1 MNWFGNFCILFLA
14 CVISVD
20 MEFELLQR
28 ELFESTLDKIT
39 WEWYNMSM
47 SNECGFISRLNL
59 KINSLTMIPR
69 HGNPQEQEY
78 QHQILWNKRLNQMF
92 WRSKKSPQICWHN
105 IYQVTK
111 NEVIHRFKS
120 SAQKHKNLVIF
131 SVFVCNRCNDNGEH
145 QRHWNVCNSI
155 VSYPTRWSLYSSL
168 DFCGDHLS
176 WQWRPHIA
184 GCKMFLT
191 LLRAEL
197 AVLTHFFCKI
207 YQWYMWGR
215 AFFSS
220 T

>member
-20 MEFELLQR
+20 MEVELLQR

-120 SAQKHKNLVIF
+120 SAQKRKTWSF
-131 SVFVCNRCNDNGEH
+131 SVFLSVTVAMTMENTSDTEMCVILGFSRPTI
-145 QRHWNVCNSI
+145 WNVFLSPAI
-155 VSYPTRWSLYSSL
+155 TVS
-168 DFCGDHLS
+168 
-176 WQWRPHIA
+176 
-184 GCKMFLT
+184 M
-191 LLRAEL
+191 RATADL
-197 AVLTHFFCKI
+197 
-207 YQWYMWGR
+207 
-215 AFFSS
+215 
-220 T
+220 

>member
-92 WRSKKSPQICWHN
+92 WRSKKSPQICRHN

-120 SAQKHKNLVIF
+120 SAQKRKNLVIF
-131 SVFVCNRCNDNGEH
+131 SVFVCNRGNDNGEH
-145 QRHWNVCNSI
+145 QRHWNVCNSRVFKTYYLKCI
-155 VSYPTRWSLYSSL
+155 SVTCYNSEYEGHCRPWETIIEQAHCVAKFIQSIFAFCIFYRRVQPFRFCMHASLV
-168 DFCGDHLS
+168 
-176 WQWRPHIA
+176 W
-184 GCKMFLT
+184 
-191 LLRAEL
+191 
-197 AVLTHFFCKI
+197 
-207 YQWYMWGR
+207 
-215 AFFSS
+215 
-220 T
+220 